1 MQSADRVKANELAD
15 RYLEILKALWGDRL
29 LACASSIALQ

>member
-1 MQSADRVKANELAD
+1 MQSVDRLNANEFAD

>member
-1 MQSADRVKANELAD
+1 MQSVNRLQANELND